1 MKLSEIPQNGWVY
14 ILYKKERK
22 TNMKNNKNN
31 ILKQFLLIGVVL
43 LICLPVFA
51 SPIEELNLTD
61 QQVASIK
68 IIIRQANE
76 KVMQEGSELQSARPR
91 QIRGIMDE
99 IQTIRNKALS
109 EIRGQ
114 LDPNQQAV
122 FDQWSAQRQSENER
136 KKEMLKSLDLTR
148 QQKIQIAK
156 ISESSEEAAWR
167 IVGDNSI
174 TKSELRQQLTQLRA
188 NTMRTIRQQLT
199 PEQQVNFDTWQQQ
212 AK

>member
-1 MKLSEIPQNGWVY
+1 
-14 ILYKKERK
+14 
-22 TNMKNNKNN
+22 MKNNKNN